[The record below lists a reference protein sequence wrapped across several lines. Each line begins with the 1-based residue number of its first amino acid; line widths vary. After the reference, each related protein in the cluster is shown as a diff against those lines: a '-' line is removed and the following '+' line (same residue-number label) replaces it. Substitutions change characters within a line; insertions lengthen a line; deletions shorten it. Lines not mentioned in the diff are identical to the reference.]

1 MLRYILRRIALLSL
15 SAILASSA
23 VFFLLRT
30 LPGDAALAMSG
41 LEATPEQ
48 IQATRHQ
55 LGTDR
60 SVPVQYFLWMG
71 GMLRGD
77 FGISYLSKLPVASEI
92 GRRLAVTLP
101 LSLLAFALATL
112 ISFPLGIAAA
122 VKRRSPLGIA
132 LSALSSMGVAVPVFW
147 VGIILVWIFALELPL
162 FPAGGF
168 PLDDWADPWTA
179 LHSLALP
186 VVTIAI
192 VMSSTLI
199 RYIRSAILDIL
210 GQDYIRTARSLGYS
224 AGEAR
229 WRHGV
234 RNAAVPLVSIMSIEL
249 STSLLGA
256 VVIENV
262 FAIPGLGAMLLN
274 GVITRDLPVVQD
286 IVFLITFFVLSI
298 GFLAD
303 IIQRVIDPRL
313 RSVSGSAMNEESS
326 FERVPA
332 KGTSAAGMSGP

>member
-30 LPGDAALAMSG
+30 LPGDAALNIAG
-41 LEATPEQ
+41 LEATPEMVAA
-48 IQATRHQ
+48 IRHQ

-60 SVPVQYFLWMG
+60 PVVVQYFMWMG
-71 GMLRGD
+71 GMLSGD

-92 GRRLAVTLP
+92 GRRLTVTLP
-101 LSLLAFALATL
+101 LSLMAFGLATL
-112 ISFPLGIAAA
+112 ISFPVGIAAA
-122 VKRRSPLGIA
+122 VKRKSSMGIG
-132 LSALSSMGVAVPVFW
+132 LSALSSVGVAVPVFW
-147 VGIILVWIFALELPL
+147 VGIILVWLFALEFPI

-168 PLDDWADPWTA
+168 PLDGWAEPWKA
-179 LHSLALP
+179 LHSLILP
-186 VVTIAI
+186 VVTIAV

-210 GQDYIRTARSLGYS
+210 DQDYIRTARSLGYS
-224 AGEAR
+224 AHEAR
-229 WRHGV
+229 LRHGI
-234 RNAAVPLVSIMSIEL
+234 RNAAVPLVSIMSFEL

-274 GVITRDLPVVQD
+274 GVINRDLPVVQD
-286 IVFLITFFVLSI
+286 IVFMITFFVLFV
-298 GFLAD
+298 GFFAD
-303 IIQRVIDPRL
+303 VVQRVIDPRL
-313 RSVSGSAMNEESS
+313 RDSIVGGRSVVAGKASSEGNFAAVGGSE
-326 FERVPA
+326 P
-332 KGTSAAGMSGP
+332 